1 MLAGALDQVD
11 YWPSATHWAGLLLWR
26 TEPHREVVI
35 TGEDQE
41 AVKKALKELRKA
53 FKPQVLWV
61 GGYTEVLPLLQNRQ
75 VEELSI
81 FVCEEGACQLP
92 VNQVADA
99 LELLP

>member
-1 MLAGALDQVD
+1 LDRVD

-35 TGEDQE
+35 TGDPGECLSARRMLQQTY
-41 AVKKALKELRKA
+41 R
-53 FKPQVLWV
+53 PQVLWA
-61 GGYTEVLPLLQNRQ
+61 GGESVSLPLLQGRQ
-75 VEELSI
+75 LGELSI